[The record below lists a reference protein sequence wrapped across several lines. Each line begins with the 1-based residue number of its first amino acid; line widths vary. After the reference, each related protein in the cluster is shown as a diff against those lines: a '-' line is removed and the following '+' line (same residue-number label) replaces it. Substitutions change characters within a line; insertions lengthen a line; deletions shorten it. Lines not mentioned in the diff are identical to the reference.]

1 MKLAEAL
8 ALRADA
14 QKRLAQLQ
22 SRAVSSA
29 RYQEGEEPI
38 EQPTELLADAR
49 TTTDEIESLIRRINR
64 TNAATELEPGLTI
77 TDAIAQRDVLALR
90 RKLVT
95 SVADAAAGRVGENPN
110 VRMFVERQ
118 VRSELRLLTDVPVG
132 DLRREAD
139 DLARQY
145 RELDIRLQ
153 VPALAGPRPM

>member
-38 EQPTELLADAR
+38 ERSPELLADAR
-49 TTTDEIESLIRRINR
+49 ATTDEIESLIRRINR

-77 TDAIAQRDVLALR
+77 TDAIARRDVLALR

-95 SVADAAAGRVGENPN
+95 SVADAASGRVGEGPN
-110 VRMFVERQ
+110 IRVFVERQ
-118 VRSELRLLTDVPVG
+118 MRSELRLLTDVPVG
-132 DLRREAD
+132 ELRREAD

-145 RELDIRLQ
+145 RELDVRLQ
-153 VPALAGPRPM
+153 AANWSTELVD